1 MRHQGHVCAC
11 ALCAS
16 LTRAHEQVEGAAKA
30 AAVRAMQAA
39 SGLYEFD
46 YAMSKEH
53 SDILPGAVR
62 AAVNGKALEGE
73 VCLNSCLPLS
83 MSSTARLLA
92 MRYACVNG
100 KALGNEICMDLSSPP
115 KP

>member
-1 MRHQGHVCAC
+1 MCAR

-16 LTRAHEQVEGAAKA
+16 LTRAHEQEEGVAKA

-46 YAMSKEH
+46 YAMSKKH

-73 VCLNSCLPLS
+73 VCLN
-83 MSSTARLLA
+83 
-92 MRYACVNG
+92 
-100 KALGNEICMDLSSPP
+100 
-115 KP
+115 

>member
-16 LTRAHEQVEGAAKA
+16 LTRAHEQEEGVAKA

-46 YAMSKEH
+46 YALSKEH

-115 KP
+115 NP